1 MRTSS
6 AATTAWPASTA
17 ASAFMSDQAGWIRM
31 SSGPNSARSHKA
43 PPSRAGGFGADNSR
57 FHSFSSLLCRLVRP
71 DRLDRRE
78 INDPVIRPG
87 PPRTRRTV
95 VAEAGGEPSVLHRRD
110 GDDRQRSAR
119 RLGLSPRLGR
129 LRAPHAET
137 HGVESGGQGAR
148 SLPGPKSRRAPTP
161 LPPQSIWPP
170 PLPLVR
176 TGNCARARPFL
187 FA

>member
-1 MRTSS
+1 MRASS
-6 AATTAWPASTA
+6 AETTSWPASTA

-31 SSGPNSARSHKA
+31 AFGPNSARSHKA

-57 FHSFSSLLCRLVRP
+57 FHSFSSLLCRIVRP

-110 GDDRQRSAR
+110 GDDRERSAR

-137 HGVESGGQGAR
+137 HGVESGGA
-148 SLPGPKSRRAPTP
+148 LVRAVAGHLRPNALTP
-161 LPPQSIWPP
+161 LPHPP
-170 PLPLVR
+170 ICPALAPVR
-176 TGNCARARPFL
+176 RPRAS
-187 FA
+187 A